1 VSTVVVHSSSE
12 PQVQIDDGYLS
23 LRATAELF
31 EDFQKTRI
39 AAENRIGRAPIDAE
53 VLAASMGHLKDA
65 EHQMGLV
72 LRRTF
77 RRVVEAEIIGWQAE
91 TIGVGEHMLAR
102 LLGAIGHPV
111 RMRRH
116 AWEDDVLVL
125 LEERDRTVSELWSY
139 CGHGDP
145 TRRPKRG
152 ISQED
157 AFRCGN
163 PKAKMIVH
171 LMAEACLKAKARSPY
186 GPVYDDARVHYMDR
200 EGWTP
205 LHQHNAALR
214 KVGKEILRDLWVV
227 AR

>member
-1 VSTVVVHSSSE
+1 VSTAVVQPRSAD
-12 PQVQIDDGYLS
+12 QQTNDDGYLS

-53 VLAASMGHLKDA
+53 VLAASMGHLRDA

-77 RRVVEAEIIGWQAE
+77 RRVVEPEIIGWQAQ

-116 AWEDDVLVL
+116 AWVDDANVLV
-125 LEERDRTVSELWSY
+125 EERDRTVSELWSY

-152 ISQED
+152 MSQED

-171 LMAEACLKAKARSPY
+171 LMAESCLKAKARSPF
-186 GPVYDDARVHYMDR
+186 GPVYDAARVEYESRD
-200 EGWTP
+200 WSP
-205 LHQHNAALR
+205 LHRHNAALR
-214 KVGKEILRDLWVV
+214 LVGKEILRDLWVV